1 MNAKLEMLIDHI
13 ADQIKS
19 DGDIPGLDALSD
31 FRLKSVI
38 RDALAKHVE
47 EELLT
52 KHTLDVT
59 SLVVGLARLKLSQ

>member
-1 MNAKLEMLIDHI
+1 MNAKLEQFIDYL
-13 ADQIKS
+13 AAEIKA
-19 DGDIPGLDALSD
+19 DGDIHGLDALSD

-52 KHTLDVT
+52 KHTLDLT
-59 SLVVGLARLKLSQ
+59 ALVVSLAKLNLSQ

>member
-1 MNAKLEMLIDHI
+1 MNAKLEQFIDYLAAEI
-13 ADQIKS
+13 KAD
-19 DGDIPGLDALSD
+19 DDIPGLDALSD

-52 KHTLDVT
+52 KHTLDLT
-59 SLVVGLARLKLSQ
+59 ALVVDLAKLKLAQ